1 MNRDRASLLDITNA
15 AKRILEF
22 AEGCDRSA
30 LATNEEKQSAIPN
43 LRSIPI

>member
-1 MNRDRASLLDITNA
+1 MNRDRASLLDIVNA

-30 LATNEEKQSAIPN
+30 LATNEYKIRAEFTEFEN
-43 LRSIPI
+43 